1 MTTIQALQT
10 AAVETVVSRLIGDVL
25 LMGER
30 FLEVFLNGP
39 LAALLVLLGGLLI
52 AVSSAVFG
60 GLSFGGVLSWF
71 FRLAE

>member
-10 AAVETVVSRLIGDVL
+10 ATVETVVSRLLGDVL

-30 FLEVFLNGP
+30 FLAVLLNDP
-39 LAALLVLLGGLLI
+39 LAALLLMLGGLLI

-60 GLSFGGVLSWF
+60 GLSVGGLFSWF